1 MTNLSGSCLCGE
13 VKFEVSGEAHFSC
26 VCHCPSC
33 RKAAGAP
40 LVGWV
45 MYDRS
50 SVTVDETKTAVFHSS
65 EGVRRSF
72 CPSCGT
78 TLFFEADMIPG
89 LIDITTE
96 SFDDPDAVRPSAQI
110 WTRHETD
117 CVKDLSKMMRFEEFP
132 PQA

>member
-1 MTNLSGSCLCGE
+1 MTKLAGGCQCGAVRYE
-13 VKFEVSGEAHFSC
+13 IIGDPHFSC

-45 MYDRS
+45 MFDSSSVKCDRS
-50 SVTVDETKTAVFHSS
+50 ETMVFVSS

-72 CPSCGT
+72 CKKCGT
-78 TLFFEADMIPG
+78 TLFFEADYIPG

-96 SFDDPDAVRPSAQI
+96 SFDDPDLVKPSAHI

-117 CVKDLSKMMRFEEFP
+117 CVRELPDMMRFEELP
-132 PQA
+132 PQG